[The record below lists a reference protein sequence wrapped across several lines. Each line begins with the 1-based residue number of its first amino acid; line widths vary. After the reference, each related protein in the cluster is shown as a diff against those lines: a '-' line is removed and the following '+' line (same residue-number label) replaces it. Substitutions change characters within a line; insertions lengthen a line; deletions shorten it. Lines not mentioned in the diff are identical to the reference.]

1 MSLAANDNDQDI
13 YYMKLAIEQANLSKP
28 IPTAYCVGALIVKDS
43 KILSTGYSR
52 ELEGNTHAEE
62 CALLKLTSSSNDIT
76 AAKDATMYTT
86 MEPCSKRLSNNKPC
100 VERIIESK
108 IIKKV
113 VLGVREPDK
122 FVEKCEGIDLLRK
135 NGIEVV
141 SVSSLEDECL
151 KPNKHVLQ

>member
-1 MSLAANDNDQDI
+1 M
-13 YYMKLAIEQANLSKP
+13 
-28 IPTAYCVGALIVKDS
+28 IVKDS

-62 CALLKLTSSSNDIT
+62 CALLKLFSSSSNDIIAT
-76 AAKDATMYTT
+76 TAKDATMYTT

-100 VERIIESK
+100 AERIIESK

-113 VLGVREPDK
+113 VLGVKEPDR
-122 FVEKCEGIDLLRK
+122 FVKKCEGIDLLRR

-141 SVSSLEDECL
+141 HVLGLEDECL